1 VKVDKNPKE
10 VGYWKGTFETINN
23 SDATAMCAY
32 CMSSDRL
39 MKIISDRTESYKNV
53 NITPFR
59 CYFEP
64 IDHQPIGDRDCT
76 IKFLLTENGEEND
89 EVTDFPSDLF
99 EGDWNETG
107 TGIDMPVIHTID
119 SDGTHRYYDL
129 QGRLLNDKPSTGIYI
144 KNGKKYSK

>member
-1 VKVDKNPKE
+1 MCMY
-10 VGYWKGTFETINN
+10 GMA
-23 SDATAMCAY
+23 SDGQ
-32 CMSSDRL
+32 
-39 MKIISDRTESYKNV
+39 MKIITNDTEAHRRAYAP
-53 NITPFR
+53 PFR
-59 CYFEP
+59 SFFEP
-64 IDHQPIGDRDCT
+64 IDHQPIGDEDCT

-129 QGRLLNDKPSTGIYI
+129 QGRLLNGKPSTGIYI